1 MEKCFLYKND
11 GYYSGE
17 GMAYRRLPGN
27 ATFTPPPPGPWLKV
41 WPRFVDGGWVMAED
55 HRERSVQLFGDNA
68 QEATLFWL
76 PEDDW
81 QSPPRKMTQPG
92 PFPEGALLAP
102 PQKPELS
109 LPEARAQALEKVD
122 SATSA
127 AILAGFEYEV
137 DGRQLHFSYD
147 SFDQQNFADSANVA
161 TRVIS
166 GNFPG
171 LPRTVTWNA
180 YDDGELV
187 RLEFGPAD
195 FLALYTQGA
204 LGHKAACMEMG
215 GQRKAALV
223 NVATA
228 AEIGALLAEWGI

>member
-17 GMAYRRLPGN
+17 SVAHRRLPGN

-41 WPRFVDGGWVMAED
+41 WPRFVDGEWSLVED
-55 HRERSVQLFGDNA
+55 HRERTKELFGDNA
-68 QEATLFWL
+68 QEATLYWL

-81 QSPPRKMTQPG
+81 NSQGRKMTQPG
-92 PFPEGALLAP
+92 PLPDGALLAP
-102 PQKPELS
+102 PEKPELS

-122 SATSA
+122 AATSA
-127 AILAGFEYEV
+127 TILAGFDYEV
-137 DGRQLHFSYD
+137 DGRPLHFSYD

-171 LPRTVTWNA
+171 LPQTVTWNA
-180 YDDGELV
+180 YADGELV

-204 LGHKAACMEMG
+204 LGHKAACMEEG
-215 GQRKAALV
+215 GKRKAAI
-223 NVATA
+223 A
-228 AEIGALLAEWGI
+228 AAQSAGEVKGLLEAWGI